1 GTGHR
6 QGDRFPPGGR
16 TGSCHLRVTGEGVAA
31 VAAAAT
37 QDVREPCSTQ
47 VAVQPVGT
55 TCTFIR
61 RRQSGQ
67 KRGGSSSRAAAH
79 AA

>member
-1 GTGHR
+1 M
-6 QGDRFPPGGR
+6 
-16 TGSCHLRVTGEGVAA
+16 
-31 VAAAAT
+31 
-37 QDVREPCSTQ
+37 PCSTH
-47 VAVQPVGT
+47 VAAQPAGK

-79 AA
+79 AE

>member
-1 GTGHR
+1 M
-6 QGDRFPPGGR
+6 
-16 TGSCHLRVTGEGVAA
+16 AA

-37 QDVREPCSTQ
+37 AQDVRVPCSTQ

-67 KRGGSSSRAAAH
+67 KRGGSS
-79 AA
+79 